1 LSTPTKSIDV
11 AEGHELPSPVPHS
24 RKVAAEDH
32 VGRQDAVV
40 QDRDSLDPTQP
51 LRREV
56 TLGYGAIVAV
66 QALLIGLFGQL
77 VIQYD
82 ICKDLRA
89 VHARAAE
96 LLRQAIRAAAQADH
110 DLEAAGAMLP
120 VGRSNLLADTYSLPV
135 RRRWSL
141 WKAVAPWATLSVFA
155 ALELVTNYLAM
166 LFLRDA
172 AWATWVLA
180 GAATAAV
187 LGGCYF
193 IARSTSTS
201 RSALL
206 GICVAAVVLGSGVMR
221 FRYAVDAVNQGLVDQ
236 GQPELGTLTKLS
248 ILAFAL
254 GLPAAFGV
262 ITTAKSR
269 REPTEDGAAA
279 RRTEDERL
287 VDGVRR
293 LRMYAER
300 QKSELANAI
309 ADESAAADALRNGA
323 AALRGL
329 CDRTEAVITAETGH
343 HVDRLDSYYRGLTMA
358 SGDPA
363 ITMRV
368 DRRFPAAVGAL
379 VEQLTHVV
387 QDARH
392 QLDGIRANLLDF
404 PIRPTQQPER
414 RVEP

>member
-1 LSTPTKSIDV
+1 
-11 AEGHELPSPVPHS
+11 
-24 RKVAAEDH
+24 
-32 VGRQDAVV
+32 
-40 QDRDSLDPTQP
+40 
-51 LRREV
+51 
-56 TLGYGAIVAV
+56 
-66 QALLIGLFGQL
+66 
-77 VIQYD
+77 
-82 ICKDLRA
+82 
-89 VHARAAE
+89 
-96 LLRQAIRAAAQADH
+96 
-110 DLEAAGAMLP
+110 
-120 VGRSNLLADTYSLPV
+120 
-135 RRRWSL
+135 
-141 WKAVAPWATLSVFA
+141 
-155 ALELVTNYLAM
+155 
-166 LFLRDA
+166 
-172 AWATWVLA
+172 
-180 GAATAAV
+180 
-187 LGGCYF
+187 
-193 IARSTSTS
+193 
-201 RSALL
+201 
-206 GICVAAVVLGSGVMR
+206 MR